1 MSDDN
6 LHSSSGRPA
15 VQLLDELESIKGAL
29 ANDNNANA
37 KLPTDIPLLD
47 DMVIQ
52 NLNSNAKLLNI
63 DQIFEDDIAAE
74 NAPATMEHL
83 DVQFPR
89 FTLDVAITE
98 DNDIDTATSISAPI
112 SASQLSTQQLSTQ
125 QQATQQPSTQQLS
138 TLQQAT
144 QQPSTPQL
152 SAPQRPR
159 VRPDYSR
166 EVLIQEIV
174 DEFVPQIE
182 AELQKRLRQLD
193 DAALHELKDSGH
205 P

>member
-29 ANDNNANA
+29 ADDNHANA

-74 NAPATMEHL
+74 NAPATTEHL

-98 DNDIDTATSISAPI
+98 DNDIDTATSIAAPI
-112 SASQLSTQQLSTQ
+112 SAPQLSTQQLSTQ
-125 QQATQQPSTQQLS
+125 
-138 TLQQAT
+138 QQAT